1 MMSELIARD
10 DAQLRRVESAI
21 AAIESRPACD
31 RMRQVALLAALHA
44 ERAMLQVA
52 HAAAGPRRRV
62 DQPGHAATS
71 SQVL

>member
-1 MMSELIARD
+1 MSELIARD
-10 DAQLRRVESAI
+10 DGQLRRVESAI
-21 AAIESRPACD
+21 RAIESRPACD

-52 HAAAGPRRRV
+52 QAAGSRRTDHSR
-62 DQPGHAATS
+62 HAATS